1 MRCPRTVTASTM
13 IARLGGCAQGQ
24 MSQAHVEKERVRA
37 QPEEIV
43 SVEVR
48 GSHRIIIR
56 EGWAHPPVPVR
67 REMALNDLRVRH
79 IREL

>member
-48 GSHRIIIR
+48 GSHRI
-56 EGWAHPPVPVR
+56 
-67 REMALNDLRVRH
+67 
-79 IREL
+79 